1 VTSIS
6 HRSRARRS
14 ATILVGLALIAIVG
28 WWVTSSP
35 LFDMRTFRVSG
46 NRHLSDADV
55 ARLAGL
61 SRSTNVVWLGTGTV
75 ADRIERDPWVLR
87 ARVSRTLPGAVA
99 ISIQERKPVAVV
111 ESKGVWLL
119 VSADGVILGRA
130 SKRERLPAIEMPGAL
145 TEVGTRIS
153 SSTPQLV
160 VARAL
165 PAGVRRRVAQII
177 RTKGGSLNLILRSGV
192 PVFFGDAS
200 HATAKARALTSLLSW
215 ANDRAIRADYIDVQ
229 APAAPALLPAATSG

>member
-1 VTSIS
+1 V
-6 HRSRARRS
+6 
-14 ATILVGLALIAIVG
+14 TILVGLALIAVVG
-28 WWVTSSP
+28 WWVTNSP

-99 ISIQERKPVAVV
+99 VSIQERKPVAVV
-111 ESKGVWLL
+111 ESKGVWFL

-130 SKRERLPAIEMPGAL
+130 SKKDRLPAIEVAGAP
-145 TEVGTRIS
+145 TAVGSRIS
-153 SSTPQLV
+153 GATPQLI

-165 PAGVRRRVAQII
+165 PAGVRRRVAHITT
-177 RTKGGSLNLILRSGV
+177 TKGGSLNVILRSGV

-200 HATAKARALTSLLSW
+200 QAVAKARALSSLLSW

-229 APAAPALLPAATSG
+229 APAAPALFPASATSG